1 MIIKLDNVERAELL
15 KAWSE
20 GVINTAKFPSLQK
33 HLIRQEL
40 LPPIEFA
47 ALDRVHNQMFEIDLL
62 QWLEQSKSRF
72 SEQTFSEVSEI
83 VRSSVKT

>member
-20 GVINTAKFPSLQK
+20 GVIDTAKFPSLQK
-33 HLIRQEL
+33 YLTSEEL
-40 LPPIEFA
+40 LPPVEFA
-47 ALDRVHNQMFEIDLL
+47 ALDRVHDQMFEFDLL
-62 QWLEQSKSRF
+62 QWLEKYKSRF